1 MNRLATLGLLA
12 LVAAGASA
20 EHLSP
25 ADALSRALNSPVLKT
40 RGSTAREADY
50 SLSWQTSNANVY
62 AFNHARRGYLIVA
75 GDTDMGVALIGYSDT
90 GRIDPANMPPA
101 LVDMLDAYSTSRLEV
116 PVSRAGSE
124 NIEPLMSTQWDQIDP
139 YNRDC
144 PTIDGAPCVTGCPA
158 TAIAQVLAVK
168 RYPDCG
174 TGVAQ
179 ARLGNGT
186 ITMNLDDHPIDW
198 DNIVDDYIEGK
209 FTDDQ
214 AAAVANLMHVAGMA
228 VNTIYG
234 TGSSGANSND
244 IIRGITT
251 HLKFDKSARFLRHDF
266 FTTSEWNRLVYDELA
281 AGRPLVYI
289 GFNTMAGHAF
299 VCDGYNGDNGD
310 MFHINWGW
318 TGLSDGYYLLANLTP
333 GQQGTGGSDSGY
345 NKDQQALFGMVPDYG
360 TADYAVIMGLYGS
373 FGVKNASILRTKD
386 PEFCATSAGA
396 YGYQGF
402 YNVGA
407 DKVKG
412 VFGVRIVN
420 NATQEVTY
428 AEAASPSEL
437 GVETRLLTLLSPP
450 PLCLTKGNILS
461 LPRSGPKA
469 GNGLTCF
476 RKAGRASA

>member
-174 TGVAQ
+174 TGVA
-179 ARLGNGT
+179 
-186 ITMNLDDHPIDW
+186 
-198 DNIVDDYIEGK
+198 
-209 FTDDQ
+209 
-214 AAAVANLMHVAGMA
+214 
-228 VNTIYG
+228 
-234 TGSSGANSND
+234 
-244 IIRGITT
+244 
-251 HLKFDKSARFLRHDF
+251 
-266 FTTSEWNRLVYDELA
+266 
-281 AGRPLVYI
+281 
-289 GFNTMAGHAF
+289 
-299 VCDGYNGDNGD
+299 
-310 MFHINWGW
+310 
-318 TGLSDGYYLLANLTP
+318 
-333 GQQGTGGSDSGY
+333 
-345 NKDQQALFGMVPDYG
+345 
-360 TADYAVIMGLYGS
+360 
-373 FGVKNASILRTKD
+373 
-386 PEFCATSAGA
+386 
-396 YGYQGF
+396 
-402 YNVGA
+402 
-407 DKVKG
+407 
-412 VFGVRIVN
+412 
-420 NATQEVTY
+420 
-428 AEAASPSEL
+428 
-437 GVETRLLTLLSPP
+437 
-450 PLCLTKGNILS
+450 
-461 LPRSGPKA
+461 
-469 GNGLTCF
+469 
-476 RKAGRASA
+476 